1 MKIKV
6 LAAMTAALAAS
17 AGAEQKLD
25 VFVNNGERIPFETIQ
40 RAEALASRMFAGAD
54 VRIAW
59 HGIACSGWKGRNHV
73 IIIQLELDTP
83 AAYHRGA
90 LGYSLPYEGVHVSI
104 FYNRIRQMDQP
115 NLEPVL
121 LGHAMV
127 HEMTHL
133 LQGVNRHSATG
144 VMKAHWDSGD
154 YLEMKRHI
162 LALTPED
169 IQMIRNAANHP
180 AVIAAKI
187 P

>member
-1 MKIKV
+1 
-6 LAAMTAALAAS
+6 
-17 AGAEQKLD
+17 
-25 VFVNNGERIPFETIQ
+25 
-40 RAEALASRMFAGAD
+40 
-54 VRIAW
+54 
-59 HGIACSGWKGRNHV
+59 
-73 IIIQLELDTP
+73 
-83 AAYHRGA
+83 
-90 LGYSLPYEGVHVSI
+90 
-104 FYNRIRQMDQP
+104 MDQP

-169 IQMIRNAANHP
+169 IQIIRNAAKHP
-180 AVIAAKI
+180 AVIAANI

>member
-1 MKIKV
+1 
-6 LAAMTAALAAS
+6 MTAALAAS

-25 VFVNNGERIPFETIQ
+25 VFVNNGERIPFETLQ
-40 RAEALASRMFAGAD
+40 RAEALASRMFASAD

-59 HGIACSGWKGRNHV
+59 HGVARSGWKGRNHV

-90 LGYSLPYEGVHVSI
+90 LGCSLPYEGVHVSI

-133 LQGVNRHSATG
+133 LQGIESPLRDRRHESALGFGRLSGNEAPSPGVYARRHSD
-144 VMKAHWDSGD
+144 DS
-154 YLEMKRHI
+154 ERR
-162 LALTPED
+162 E
-169 IQMIRNAANHP
+169 NHP